1 MLKIATRRKHELWVS
16 GNRHEAKRCQVELNN
31 LIKRSKVVYK
41 NKIERCFEEN
51 DSKSAWKSLKT
62 ITGYKKKP
70 SNVGERNDNAE
81 WAEQLNEFC
90 SRFEKNDNILD
101 ITENPLTRLQVSAN
115 DVHKILSSVDPNKA
129 MGPDNISPRL
139 LKTCA
144 QDLAHIFKNCDQT
157 GILKSFKE
165 DYMRYSYSGV

>member
-70 SNVGERNDNAE
+70 SNVGERNDN
-81 WAEQLNEFC
+81 EFY

-101 ITENPLTRLQVSAN
+101 VTENPLTRLQVKPGSSIELS
-115 DVHKILSSVDPNKA
+115 VHNSINVAIKLNMYVD
-129 MGPDNISPRL
+129 
-139 LKTCA
+139 
-144 QDLAHIFKNCDQT
+144 IFIWVIN
-157 GILKSFKE
+157 
-165 DYMRYSYSGV
+165 